1 MALTNSDLAT
11 KGYSVYSEAI
21 TIIITISTTITTTL
35 KRGDNKVLGGLA
47 STMRNKYILPV
58 KFYSLYKVQNKGKF
72 PSAPIS
78 VRWG

>member
-72 PSAPIS
+72 PSVPIG